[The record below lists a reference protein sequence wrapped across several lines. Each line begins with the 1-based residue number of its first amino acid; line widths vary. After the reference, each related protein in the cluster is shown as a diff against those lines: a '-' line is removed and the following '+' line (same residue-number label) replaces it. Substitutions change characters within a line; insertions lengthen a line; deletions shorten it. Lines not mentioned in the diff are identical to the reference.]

1 MATTINADTAIGG
14 AVVTGDASG
23 VLALQAAGNT
33 ALTLN
38 SSRAMGLGASP
49 DFGTSG
55 QLLQSNGSS
64 AAPTWVAASPASAMT
79 LISTQTASSS
89 ASISWTGL
97 SGYNHYMLIMDGIAP
112 STGGLVFYVQVG
124 TGAGPT
130 YITSGYNTNSLASL
144 GNGAPYNYAGSTAG
158 LIVTDFWNSGIRST
172 SYVSGNITLNNMTN
186 SKLAIGAG
194 IVSYVDHTNNLFAL
208 TSVNGQST
216 GNTTAK
222 TAVRI
227 LFDTGNI
234 ASGTASLYG
243 ITS

>member
-1 MATTINADTAIGG
+1 MAIVIDGNNTPTAGGVGYGDGTELAFTTVG
-14 AVVTGDASG
+14 S
-23 VLALQAAGNT
+23 
-33 ALTLN
+33 
-38 SSRAMGLGASP
+38 
-49 DFGTSG
+49 SG
-55 QLLQSNGSS
+55 QVLQSNGAS
-64 AAPTWVAASPASAMT
+64 APSWVTPSPSAMT

-112 STGGLVFYVQVG
+112 ATGGLVFYVQVG

-130 YITSGYNTNSLASL
+130 YITSGYNTNSLAAL
-144 GNGAPYNYAGSTAG
+144 GNGAPYNYASSTAG

-227 LFDTGNI
+227 LFDAGNI

>member
-1 MATTINADTAIGG
+1 MPVVITGNNTPTAGGVTYGDGTTYANTAAGSAG
-14 AVVTGDASG
+14 G
-23 VLALQAAGNT
+23 VLYSAGSSAPAFSAAG
-33 ALTLN
+33 
-38 SSRAMGLGASP
+38 S
-49 DFGTSG
+49 SG
-55 QLLQSNGSS
+55 QLLQSNGAS
-64 AAPTWVAASPASAMT
+64 APTWVTASPAAMT

-112 STGGLVFYVQVG
+112 STGGLIFYVQVG

-158 LIVTDFWNSGIRST
+158 LIVTDFWNMGIRST